1 MAHRKSACFGAYA
14 CAEYNQPMTNASTTP
29 TNMATLEGVFAAA
42 VTPLDANG
50 DPDLAAL
57 PGLIDFLAGRGCHGV
72 LLLGTTGEGPSF
84 SVQER
89 IQVVREG
96 LRYRAAAWPNLKMLA
111 GTGCANLADT
121 IELTRAVFE
130 LGVDAVVTLPAF
142 YYKGVGP
149 DGITAYFEQVVRC
162 AVPLGG
168 RLLVYHIPQVTG
180 VAIPPA
186 SISALRQRFP
196 DQVWGMKDSQDDLA
210 HTLETTSQFPG
221 FHVFAGS
228 DAIMTVSLAG
238 GAVGSITALA
248 NVTSPLNRAV
258 WDAHRNGGA
267 APKAQAALVSARQAI
282 KGLSG
287 PAAMKAALSDLFGF
301 PDWPV
306 RPPLEP
312 LAPEARA
319 RLRAALAETLP

>member
-1 MAHRKSACFGAYA
+1 MGTCLAGMA
-14 CAEYNQPMTNASTTP
+14 YNQRMIMTAPTQSTT
-29 TNMATLEGVFAAA
+29 TTLEGVFAAS

-84 SVQER
+84 SVRER
-89 IQVVREG
+89 IEVVREG
-96 LRYRAAAWPNLKMLA
+96 LRHRAAARPNLKILA

-121 IELTRAVFE
+121 IDLTRAVFE

-149 DGITAYFEQVVRC
+149 EGITSYFEQVVRC
-162 AVPLGG
+162 AVPPGG
-168 RLLVYHIPQVTG
+168 RLLAYHIPQVSG

-210 HTLETTSQFPG
+210 HTLETVSQFPG

-228 DAIMTVSLAG
+228 DSILTESLAG
-238 GAVGSITALA
+238 GAAGSITALA

-267 APKAQAALVSARQAI
+267 APEAQAALVRARQALH
-282 KGLSG
+282 GLSG
-287 PAAMKAALSDLFGF
+287 PAAMKAALADLYGF

-312 LAPEARA
+312 LAADVRA
-319 RLRAALAETLP
+319 RLSAALTELLP